1 MLVLLSPSKTQ
12 NFEPLSQKLKCSLPA
27 YKAEILQLIATLQDL
42 NQNEIGRLMSISP
55 KLAELNYLRFRN
67 FKSEFNLAT
76 SKPALFAFEGDVYTD
91 IEVSQYSDKELE
103 FANHTLRIL
112 SGLYGILK
120 PLDLIQ
126 PYRLEMKTKLKTSQ
140 YKDLYQFWDNK
151 ITKILNQQESDL
163 IINLASEEYFKV
175 IQPKD
180 LKAKLVQVSF
190 KENKAGTYK
199 IVAIYAKKARGT
211 MANFI
216 VKNQITDLEKIKK
229 FNLDRYSFNPSLSS
243 ESEVVFT
250 R

>member
-12 NFEPLSQKLKCSLPA
+12 NFEPLNQKLKCSLPT
-27 YKAEILQLIATLQDL
+27 YKSEISQLISALKDL
-42 NQNEIGRLMSISP
+42 NQNEIGQLMSISP
-55 KLAELNYLRFRN
+55 RLAELNYLRFQN
-67 FKSEFNLAT
+67 FKSEFNLETA
-76 SKPALFAFEGDVYTD
+76 KPALFAFEGDVYTD
-91 IEVSQYSDKELE
+91 IEASQYSDKELD
-103 FANHTLRIL
+103 FANTILRIL

-126 PYRLEMKTKLKTSQ
+126 PYRLEMKTKLKTNQ

-151 ITKILNQQESDL
+151 ITKTLNQQESDL

-229 FNLDRYSFNPSLSS
+229 FNLDRYSFNPNLSS
-243 ESEVVFT
+243 ESEIVFT

>member
-55 KLAELNYLRFRN
+55 KLAELNYLRFQN
-67 FKSEFNLAT
+67 FKSEFNLETA
-76 SKPALFAFEGDVYTD
+76 KPALFAFEGDVYTD

>member
-12 NFEPLSQKLKCSLPA
+12 NFEPLSQKLKCSLPT
-27 YKAEILQLIATLQDL
+27 YKAEVSQLISSLKDL

-55 KLAELNYLRFRN
+55 KLAELNYLRFQN
-67 FKSEFNLAT
+67 FKSEFNLETA
-76 SKPALFAFEGDVYTD
+76 KPALFAFEGDVYTD
-91 IEVSQYSDKELE
+91 IEVSQYSDKELD
-103 FANHTLRIL
+103 FANNTLRIL

-120 PLDLIQ
+120 PLDLVQ
-126 PYRLEMKTKLKTSQ
+126 PYRLEMKTKLKTNQ

-151 ITKILNQQESDL
+151 ITNTLNQQESDL